1 MKNDLLGRTENRN
14 PSFRN
19 IKMFLR
25 KNSDNSDH
33 EQLSNMQLKKAFLER
48 KKTEKKGCKGSAF
61 PKQNQRKCPRPGG

>member
-19 IKMFLR
+19 IEMSLR

-33 EQLSNMQLKKAFLER
+33 EQLSNMQLKKDFLER
-48 KKTEKKGCKGSAF
+48 KKTEKKGHKGSAF
-61 PKQNQRKCPRPGG
+61 PKQNQRKCLRPCG